1 MLDKGQY
8 PHLSTYD
15 TDKRTSNN
23 FMLIL
28 ISWELKRIIRH
39 SFGMA
44 YQKLEN
50 GQITIQTKI
59 ITLTQFKN
67 GIEF

>member
-1 MLDKGQY
+1 M
-8 PHLSTYD
+8 
-15 TDKRTSNN
+15 SNLGSASKI

-39 SFGMA
+39 SLRMA

-59 ITLTQFKN
+59 ITLTQWEN
-67 GIEF
+67 GLRF